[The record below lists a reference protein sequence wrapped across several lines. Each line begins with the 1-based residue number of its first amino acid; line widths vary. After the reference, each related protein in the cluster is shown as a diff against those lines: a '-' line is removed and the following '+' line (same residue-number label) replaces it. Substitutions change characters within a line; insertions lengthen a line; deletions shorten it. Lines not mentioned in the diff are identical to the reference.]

1 MPDVLFLAMTDRES
15 QIAYKLLMQTK
26 INFKPFPVRG
36 KNVKEQLKTI
46 GITKVPTFVLM
57 KKRKQIIGAQAIQKM
72 IEAIISKPPPE
83 EEEIMSDTHS
93 GLPQI
98 PRRDDSEEESD
109 KESHS
114 ASQHQSD
121 EQTIEL

>member
-93 GLPQI
+93 GPPQI
-98 PRRDDSEEESD
+98 PRRDDSEEE
-109 KESHS
+109 KEDSQS